1 MIIKA
6 LPQRIPTRL
15 SNYDYSTNGAY
26 YITMCT
32 HQKKHLFGKI
42 IDGRMYLNTLGAIA
56 NDEWIKLRE
65 RFPQTNFDI
74 YQIMPNHIH
83 AIIAMGIDDEI
94 DLLID
99 EVTQNPDLNSIIAAF
114 KSIVSKRYN
123 KHCRENDIP
132 LHPSMWQRS
141 FYDHIIRSEEGF
153 RMIADYIWHNP
164 INWELDKYNR

>member
-15 SNYDYSTNGAY
+15 SNYDYSTSGAY

-42 IDGRMYLNTLGAIA
+42 IEGEMHLNTLGSIA
-56 NDEWIKLRE
+56 NYEWIKLKD
-65 RFPQTNFDI
+65 RFPQVNFDI
-74 YQIMPNHIH
+74 YQVMPNHIH

-94 DLLID
+94 DLIVD
-99 EVTQNPDLNSIIAAF
+99 EVTQNPDINSIIAAF
-114 KSIVSKRYN
+114 KSIVSKQYN
-123 KHCRENDIP
+123 KHCRDNNIP
-132 LHPSMWQRS
+132 LLQGIWQRS
-141 FYDHIIRSEEGF
+141 YYDHIIRSEEDL

-164 INWELDKYNR
+164 LNWELDKYNS